1 MMITGI
7 YAALLGLL
15 LAVLSLRV
23 IGLRGNPVFKFMAF
37 RNFGDDTL
45 QRAIRGHGNLAEFAP
60 LMLIMLLIAEMN
72 GASLTVL
79 HSYGSVFFIGRLAHG
94 ICFGFMRCSMLLR
107 IGGIALTLTALIGMA
122 AYLLRTSL

>member
-37 RNFGDDTL
+37 RNLGDDTL

-72 GASLTVL
+72 GASPTVL

-94 ICFGFMRCSMLLR
+94 ICFGFMQRSMLLR
-107 IGGIALTLTALIGMA
+107 VGGIALTLTALIGMA
-122 AYLLRTSL
+122 AYLLRTSF

>member
-1 MMITGI
+1 MITGV

-23 IGLRGNPVFKFMAF
+23 IGLRGNPLFKFMAF

-60 LMLIMLLIAEMN
+60 IVLIMMLIAEMN
-72 GASLTVL
+72 GASAMML
-79 HSYGSVFFIGRLAHG
+79 HLYGGMFLIGRLAHG
-94 ICFGFMRCSMLLR
+94 ICFGFMRRSMPLR
-107 IGGIALTLTALIGMA
+107 IGGTALTLTALIGMA
-122 AYLLRTSL
+122 VYLLRVSL